1 MNFIQQAVE
10 AREKGQT
17 VPVSIGTA
25 LAIEAGCGV
34 YPDRPEHPAPFVFVQ
49 QVWINLRT
57 LVRNLYA
64 CLDKDVKDTALPDD
78 LWQAGLEEMQI
89 IETAVAQ
96 ATGNRTKVVFYVSDY
111 KRPEQLFPGAII
123 KKAITPKQI
132 FQLTVEEDTLKL
144 MLQNNQQN
152 HMVHFYEFMIE
163 GNHPASLIITHMPVD
178 LLARFRFE
186 RLELLESHT
195 GAIKKPAQW
204 NTKLTN
210 GKELT
215 NIPFN
220 RMTLQLFGDNGN
232 LFSPLSITI
241 RREVVR
247 LAGIDQWTAV
257 TSMEKVRATISGK
270 MDNDEHRKTVLKL
283 M

>member
-1 MNFIQQAVE
+1 MNYIQQAVE
-10 AREKGQT
+10 AREKGQSI
-17 VPVSIGTA
+17 PISIGTA
-25 LAIEAGCGV
+25 LAIEAGCGIF
-34 YPDRPEHPAPFVFVQ
+34 PDRPEHPAPFIFVQ
-49 QVWINLRT
+49 QVWVNLRT

-64 CLDKDVKDTALPDD
+64 CLDKDLKDTVLPAD
-78 LWQAGLEEMQI
+78 LWGAGLEEMQI
-89 IETAVAQ
+89 IESAVAQ
-96 ATGNRTKVVFYVSDY
+96 ATHGRTKVVFYVSDY
-111 KRPEQLFPGAII
+111 KRPERLFPGAII

-132 FQLTVEEDTLKL
+132 FQQTVEESTLKL
-144 MLQNNQQN
+144 MLENNQQN
-152 HMVHFYEFMIE
+152 HTVNFYEFQIE
-163 GNHPASLIITHMPVD
+163 GQHPPSLIITHMPVD
-178 LLARFRFE
+178 LLCRYRFE

-195 GAIKKPAQW
+195 GVIKTPAQW

-220 RMTLQLFGDNGN
+220 RVTMQLFGDNGN
-232 LFSPLSITI
+232 LFAPLSITI

-257 TSMEKVRATISGK
+257 TSLEKVRATISGK
-270 MDNDEHRKTVLKL
+270 MDNDVHRKAVLEL